1 MHASPDPLG
10 QGEPAKCQKW
20 LPSSAE
26 SATGQLPKGGSEAS
40 LPGGQNAQL
49 GGHWAG
55 MWEHGPRSARSLSC
69 TNAPRGLMITF
80 CWRSDASVRIAAML
94 ARRPGAV
101 RCGGGSYLFALQV
114 VDRQLEVARS
124 EGVQHSDSL
133 FGVWTHKPSVLA
145 SYPQGADKFN
155 LKLQIPRP

>member
-1 MHASPDPLG
+1 MLDHGAKVSEVVELHERTARPDD
-10 QGEPAKCQKW
+10 
-20 LPSSAE
+20 
-26 SATGQLPKGGSEAS
+26 
-40 LPGGQNAQL
+40 N
-49 GGHWAG
+49 
-55 MWEHGPRSARSLSC
+55 
-69 TNAPRGLMITF
+69 F

-101 RCGGGSYLFALQV
+101 RCGGGSHLFALQV

>member
-1 MHASPDPLG
+1 MSKVASILSRICNRPTS
-10 QGEPAKCQKW
+10 QR
-20 LPSSAE
+20 
-26 SATGQLPKGGSEAS
+26 S

-55 MWEHGPRSARSLSC
+55 MWEHGAKVSEVVELHERTARPDDNVL
-69 TNAPRGLMITF
+69 
-80 CWRSDASVRIAAML
+80 L
-94 ARRPGAV
+94 AFRRLCEDSGNVGAKAGAV

-155 LKLQIPRP
+155 L